1 MLVFY
6 AKLEKDTTKST
17 PPRSNHVKP
26 SALPRREDEALEAN
40 QQKKVDSAST
50 IESANKTESHSTHA
64 ESNQQRTVDPV
75 VTADLIEAELSDS
88 GKSDCGKHA
97 DSIKLTNAS
106 FIEMQHGKRR
116 E

>member
-50 IESANKTESHSTHA
+50 IDLVSRYLDARRRPNIVRLHFLVHDVHHYPWHGTRKAAGKLPYILKSRAWSTRVVCHA
-64 ESNQQRTVDPV
+64 
-75 VTADLIEAELSDS
+75 
-88 GKSDCGKHA
+88 
-97 DSIKLTNAS
+97 AS
-106 FIEMQHGKRR
+106 Q
-116 E
+116 